1 MSAEEI
7 SKIKVISL
15 KGIEYLTETCH
26 IILRNAHIK
35 GNEEKLNFYNLLNL
49 KKLETI
55 NLYGDKDLQEL

>member
-1 MSAEEI
+1 LSAEEI

-35 GNEEKLNFYNLLNL
+35 GNEEK
-49 KKLETI
+49 T
-55 NLYGDKDLQEL
+55 